1 MALLSRL
8 GTCVR
13 GPMAAWRR
21 RRVERLTDQALRQLD
36 ARLLRDLGL
45 DRSEAGSVACELS
58 GSAERTRVRVPG
70 RIGSG
75 WQ

>member
-8 GTCVR
+8 RACVGR
-13 GPMAAWRR
+13 PMSAWRR
-21 RRVERLTDQALRQLD
+21 HRVERLNTLALRRLD

-58 GSAERTRVRVPG
+58 GSAERTRLRALG
-70 RIGSG
+70 GIGG
-75 WQ
+75 DRQ